1 MTELNSK
8 LRTLYQWLDY
18 IERIHPK
25 SIEMSLERVNQVK
38 FNLNFPLSFPIITV
52 SGTNGKGS
60 VCSTLEAILCDA
72 GYRVGCYTSPHLLRY
87 NERIRIDQ
95 QEARDDELCKAFNI
109 VEAARVNSN
118 VPLTY
123 FEFGTLAA
131 MELIIKAGVDIAIL
145 EVGLGGRLDAVNIFD
160 AECAVLTNIDYDH
173 MEYLG
178 NTREKIGFEKAGTF
192 RSNKTAICSDISPPA
207 SISQHAISI
216 GAKLMF
222 IGKHFGYSVKKS
234 SWDYWGDSNR
244 HYALPYPA
252 LGDTSHQLRNASAC
266 LAALDVV
273 KDTLPVTTNN
283 IYQGLLKVRL
293 PGRFQ
298 IFPDRPRVI
307 FDVAHNPSAAHAL
320 SNSLSDMGS
329 YQNTYA
335 VFAMLNDKDIDGVVQ
350 AIIPKIDIWLVTGI
364 ISSRGASSD
373 EMVKVLENAGVSKV
387 SGSIFT
393 FPDPVA
399 AYIFACKQSTIN
411 DRICVFGSFYVVG
424 KVMKY
429 LEQEKYGL

>member
-8 LRTLYQWLDY
+8 LRTLYEWLDY
-18 IERIHPK
+18 IERIHPN
-25 SIEMSLERVNQVK
+25 SIEMGLERVNQVK
-38 FNLNFPLSFPIITV
+38 FNLNLPLSFPIIAV

-60 VCSTLEAILCDA
+60 VCSMLEAILSQA

-87 NERIRIDQ
+87 NERIRIGQ
-95 QEARDDELCKAFNI
+95 QEACDDELCKAFNI
-109 VEAARVNSN
+109 VEEARVNSN

-131 MELIIKAGVDIAIL
+131 MVLVFKARVDIAIL

-173 MEYLG
+173 TEYLG
-178 NTREKIGFEKAGTF
+178 DTREKIGFEKAGIF
-192 RSNKTAICSDISPPA
+192 RSGKTAVCSDISPPA
-207 SISQHAISI
+207 SISQHAASI
-216 GAKLMF
+216 GANLLL
-222 IGKHFGYSVKKS
+222 IGKHFGYSVKES
-234 SWDYWGDSNR
+234 SWDYWGGSNR
-244 HYALPYPA
+244 CYSLPYPA

-273 KDTLPVTTNN
+273 RDKLPVTTNN
-283 IYQGLLKVRL
+283 IYQGLLKAGP

-298 IFPDRPRVI
+298 VLPGRPKVI
-307 FDVAHNPSAAHAL
+307 FDVAHNLNAVHAL
-320 SNSLSDMGS
+320 RNSLSDMGG
-329 YQNTYA
+329 YQKTYA
-335 VFAMLNDKDIDGVVQ
+335 IFAMLNDKDIDGVVQ
-350 AIIPKIDIWLVTGI
+350 ALIPEINTWLITGI
-364 ISSRGASSD
+364 SSSRGASSD
-373 EMVKVLENAGVSKV
+373 EIVKALENAGVSKA

-399 AYIFACKQSTIN
+399 AYVFACKQSTKN

-424 KVMKY
+424 KVMGY
-429 LEQEKYGL
+429 LEEEKYG

>member
-1 MTELNSK
+1 MTELSPK
-8 LRTLYQWLDY
+8 LRTLYEWLDY

-25 SIEMSLERVNQVK
+25 SIEMGLERVNQVK

-60 VCSTLEAILCDA
+60 VCSILEAILSHA

-87 NERIRIDQ
+87 NERIRIGQ

-109 VEAARVNSN
+109 VEAARANSN

-173 MEYLG
+173 TEYLG
-178 NTREKIGFEKAGTF
+178 DTREKIGFEKAGIF
-192 RSNKTAICSDISPPA
+192 RSGKTAVCSDISPPA
-207 SISQHAISI
+207 SISQHAASI
-216 GAKLMF
+216 GVKLML

-234 SWDYWGDSNR
+234 SWDYWGGSNR
-244 HYALPYPA
+244 HYSLPYPA
-252 LGDTSHQLRNASAC
+252 LGNTSHQLRNASAC

-273 KDTLPVTTNN
+273 RDTLPVTTNN
-283 IYQGLLKVRL
+283 IYQGLLKAGL

-298 IFPDRPRVI
+298 VLPGRPRVI
-307 FDVAHNPSAAHAL
+307 FDVAHNPNAVHAL
-320 SNSLSDMGS
+320 SNSLTDMGG
-329 YQNTYA
+329 YQKTYA

-350 AIIPKIDIWLVTGI
+350 ALIPEIDIWLVTGI
-364 ISSRGASSD
+364 SSSRGASSD
-373 EMVKVLENAGVSKV
+373 EIVKALENAGVSKV

-399 AYIFACKQSTIN
+399 AYVFACKQSTIN

-424 KVMKY
+424 KVMGY
-429 LEQEKYGL
+429 LEQEKYG

>member
-1 MTELNSK
+1 MTKLNPK
-8 LRTLYQWLDY
+8 LRTLYEWLDY

-25 SIEMSLERVNQVK
+25 SIEMGLERVNQVK

-60 VCSTLEAILCDA
+60 VCSILEAILSHA

-87 NERIRIDQ
+87 NERIRIGQ

-109 VEAARVNSN
+109 VEAARANSN

-173 MEYLG
+173 TEYLG
-178 NTREKIGFEKAGTF
+178 DTREKIGFEKAGIF
-192 RSNKTAICSDISPPA
+192 RSGKTAVCSDISPPA
-207 SISQHAISI
+207 SISQHADSI
-216 GAKLMF
+216 GVKLML

-234 SWDYWGDSNR
+234 SWDYWGGSNR
-244 HYALPYPA
+244 HYSLPYPA
-252 LGDTSHQLRNASAC
+252 LGNTSHQLRNASAC

-273 KDTLPVTTNN
+273 RDTLPVTTNN
-283 IYQGLLKVRL
+283 IYQGLLKAGL

-298 IFPDRPRVI
+298 VLPGRPRVI
-307 FDVAHNPSAAHAL
+307 FDVAHNPNAVHAL
-320 SNSLSDMGS
+320 SNSLSDMGG
-329 YQNTYA
+329 YQKTYA

-350 AIIPKIDIWLVTGI
+350 ALIPEIDIWLVTGI
-364 ISSRGASSD
+364 SSSRGASSD
-373 EMVKVLENAGVSKV
+373 EIVKALENAGVSKV
-387 SGSIFT
+387 SGSILT

-399 AYIFACKQSTIN
+399 AYVFACKQSTIN

-424 KVMKY
+424 KVMEY
-429 LEQEKYGL
+429 LEQEKYG